1 MTRGDLVAECK
12 RRNKKFVS
20 MIGKNYLH
28 VYFAGIIGNLSDR
41 LSDERARL
49 DRLKHDEGIVT
60 IWQLMNEFA
69 LQKVIY

>member
-1 MTRGDLVAECK
+1 
-12 RRNKKFVS
+12 